1 MFLPILVLGRVQKIT
16 HTFQNYVN
24 CSSCFS
30 LMQTVFMG
38 KSMSNKADISDL
50 LKDEAFGGYE
60 EIKKDINALTKEE
73 QMDIVYRCISTVLH
87 VLHQSHVISS
97 PSQGVMLGKFTFK
110 YNSQVMFPFHLVII

>member
-1 MFLPILVLGRVQKIT
+1 MFSPILVLGRVQKIT
-16 HTFQNYVN
+16 RTFQNYVN

-38 KSMSNKADISDL
+38 KSMPNKADISDL

-73 QMDIVYRCISTVLH
+73 QMDIVYRCISTVL
-87 VLHQSHVISS
+87 VLHQSHEISS
-97 PSQGVMLGKFTFK
+97 PSQGVMLGKMTFK
-110 YNSQVMFPFHLVII
+110 YNSQAMFPFH